1 MVDAVRID
9 IISGPKDASEYTDAQ
24 LQNVFVR
31 DMRSS
36 PGMIETSAILF
47 AKAMEDL
54 ERFSLW
60 TRLGYDS
67 MDAYIE
73 DVLERPREW
82 VDAVMTI
89 AKEDAELGRDRK
101 LGEVDKE
108 AVALA
113 REQAETVKSGT
124 RTDIKDDAKPN
135 DNIMRLDQGTSQSYT
150 LRRLARERPD
160 LLDQVEDG
168 VLSPNAA
175 AIKAGFRT
183 RKVQVELSPEGVQ
196 RMLNRRMPEW
206 RLVNVETGEFAE
218 GGD

>member
-113 REQAETVKSGT
+113 REQAETVKPGRPKGGENLGIT
-124 RTDIKDDAKPN
+124 KKLMDENKN
-135 DNIMRLDQGTSQSYT
+135 SYV

-183 RKVQVELSPEGVQ
+183 RKVQVELSPEGFQRAVQ
-196 RMLNRRMPEW
+196 RHLPDW
-206 RLVNVETGEFAE
+206 RLIKAE
-218 GGD
+218 EVR

>member
-113 REQAETVKSGT
+113 REQAETVKPG
-124 RTDIKDDAKPN
+124 RPKDDEIH
-135 DNIMRLDQGTSQSYT
+135 DNVMNLNQGNSQSYT

-183 RKVQVELSPEGVQ
+183 RKVQVELSPEGIQ